1 MITLSKGAVE
11 LYGKRLWLRHVQS
24 NSNADLIRPAMEP
37 ILRRL
42 SSTTSYYLM
51 FIHPKNE
58 RVEGKMNCG
67 LESGEEGRKRRQW

>member
-42 SSTTSYYLM
+42 SSTPLLDV
-51 FIHPKNE
+51 HQPKNE
-58 RVEGKMNCG
+58 
-67 LESGEEGRKRRQW
+67 LEYETAVRGAR

>member
-1 MITLSKGAVE
+1 MITLSKGALE

-42 SSTTSYYLM
+42 SSTYYLM
-51 FIHPKNE
+51 FITQKMIEMNE
-58 RVEGKMNCG
+58 T
-67 LESGEEGRKRRQW
+67 GEEGRR